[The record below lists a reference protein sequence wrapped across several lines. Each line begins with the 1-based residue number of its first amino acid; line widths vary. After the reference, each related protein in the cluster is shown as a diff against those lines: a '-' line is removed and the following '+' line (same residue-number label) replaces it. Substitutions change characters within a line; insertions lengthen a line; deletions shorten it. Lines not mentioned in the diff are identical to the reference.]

1 MWSTERRRVYL
12 DWDDP
17 ASYLLARPLPDEM
30 PELLAKLQAS
40 LAGRYVIERELGRGG
55 MATVYLARDLQHE
68 RPVALKV
75 LHPELAASL
84 GAERFQ
90 REIRMAAKLQ
100 HPHILGVY
108 DSGSIDE
115 YLWFSMPFV
124 EGESLRDRL
133 TREGQLT
140 IPEAVRITREAALAL
155 DFAHRH
161 GVVHRD
167 IKPENILLIDGQAMV
182 ADFGIARAAES
193 GGESLTQTGMS
204 IGTPAYMSPEQASGD
219 KNVDARSDVY
229 SLGCVLY
236 EMLAGEAPFTG
247 PTAQAVIMRVMTEN
261 ARSLSAVRST
271 VSPPLAA
278 AIVQA
283 MAKSPADR
291 FATSAE
297 FARALES
304 AAVTTS
310 SMPSVPAPATRR
322 PKWLGAG
329 IAAVAV
335 AVIAAAAAITFR
347 HNTAQAGV
355 RRIAVLPF
363 ENAGRVED
371 EYFADG
377 MTDELRS
384 RLSVINGL
392 QVTARAST
400 SQYKK
405 SQKALREIGREL
417 EVEYLLTGTV
427 RWSKENNVSRVR
439 VTPELIEVSNGTNK
453 WSQPYDTVLSNV
465 FDVQAGIASRVADAL
480 DVALAVPLQE
490 RIARRPTSNL
500 DAYDEFLKGEQVT
513 KSLAVSDGITL
524 AKGLEF
530 YERAVALDSTFAQA
544 WSAIARANAVN
555 ANTSPTKESVERAH
569 VAAQRALALAG
580 DRAEGPL
587 AMGSYLQSIALD
599 YPAARAQYLEGLKH
613 DPNNASLLTGL
624 ASVST
629 VTGKFEDALSYTRK
643 AQMLD
648 PRSLGPTR
656 RVASALHALRRFSDE
671 LPAWDRALAL
681 APDNLQ
687 LIQGKAFA
695 YMSLGQLDSVHAL
708 VEQKLK
714 IVDTT
719 ALLVR
724 FALYQETMLALPQ
737 YLWPKIIK
745 LTVADFGGDKGHWG
759 LKLGHTYR
767 LLGDTVHARAFG
779 DTAVAVFE
787 AQLKDFPE
795 HAQLH
800 ELHGRALALAGRRA
814 EAIKEAEKS
823 LALRE
828 TSLDASIRP
837 YVHFQVARILIQ
849 SGEYERALDLI
860 EPLLTTPASDVSPEY
875 LRIDPTFKPL
885 YGNPRFDRMAKRT
898 P

>member
-1 MWSTERRRVYL
+1 
-12 DWDDP
+12 
-17 ASYLLARPLPDEM
+17 M

-68 RPVALKV
+68 RPVAIKV

-108 DSGSIDE
+108 DSGSVDE

-133 TREGQLT
+133 TREGQMT

-182 ADFGIARAAES
+182 ADFGIARAMQS
-193 GGESLTQTGMS
+193 GGESLTQTGIS
-204 IGTPAYMSPEQASGD
+204 IGTPAYMSPEQASGERT
-219 KNVDARSDVY
+219 VDARSDVY

-236 EMLAGEAPFTG
+236 EMLAGEPPFGG
-247 PTAQAVIMRVMTEN
+247 PTAQAVIMRVMTED

-271 VSPPLAA
+271 VSAQLAA
-278 AIVQA
+278 VIVQA
-283 MAKSPADR
+283 MAKSAADR

-304 AAVTTS
+304 ASVTTLA
-310 SMPSVPAPATRR
+310 VPAAPAATARR
-322 PKWLGAG
+322 PKWLGVG
-329 IAAVAV
+329 IAAIAMVA
-335 AVIAAAAAITFR
+335 IAAIAIVMR
-347 HNTAQAGV
+347 HNAAQASV

-363 ENAGRVED
+363 ENAGATDD

-377 MTDELRS
+377 MTDEVRS

-405 SQKALREIGREL
+405 STKALRDIGREL

-439 VTPELIEVSNGTNK
+439 VTPELIEVANGTNK
-453 WSQPYDTVLSNV
+453 WSQPYDTVISNV
-465 FDVQAGIASRVADAL
+465 FDVQAGIATRVADAL
-480 DVALAVPLQE
+480 DVALAAPMQL
-490 RIARRPTSNL
+490 RIAQRPTTNL
-500 DAYDEFLKGEQVT
+500 DAYDEFLKGEQIT
-513 KSLAVSDGITL
+513 KSLAAGDMITL
-524 AKGLEF
+524 SNGLEH
-530 YERAVALDSTFAQA
+530 YERAVALDSMFAGA
-544 WSAIARANAVN
+544 WSAIARANAIN
-555 ANTSPTKESVERAH
+555 SNTSPTKASVERAKF
-569 VAAQRALALAG
+569 AAERALALAP
-580 DRAEGPL
+580 DRPDGPL
-587 AMGSYLQSIALD
+587 AMGSYLSNIKLD
-599 YPAARAQYLEGLKH
+599 YPAARAQYQEGLKH
-613 DPNNASLLTGL
+613 DPNNASLLAGL
-624 ASVST
+624 ASIATVS
-629 VTGKFEDALSYTRK
+629 GQFDEALAYAKKT
-643 AQMLD
+643 QTLD
-648 PRSLGPTR
+648 PRSLGPAR
-656 RVASALHALRRFSDE
+656 RVAGALHYLRRFSE
-671 LPAWDRALAL
+671 EIPAWDRALAL
-681 APDNLQ
+681 APDNLAV
-687 LIQGKAFA
+687 IQSKAFA

-724 FALYQETMLALPQ
+724 FSLYQETMWALPP
-737 YLWPKIIK
+737 YLWPKIVK
-745 LTVADFGGDKGHWG
+745 LSVADFGGDKGHWG

-767 LLGDTVHARAFG
+767 LLGDTAHARAFG

-787 AQLKDFPE
+787 AQVKEFPE
-795 HAQLH
+795 HAQYR

-814 EAIKEAEKS
+814 EAISEADKS

-849 SGEYERALDLI
+849 AGEYERALDLI
-860 EPLLTTPASDVSPEY
+860 EPLLNTAASDVSPEY

-885 YGNPRFDRMAKRT
+885 YGNPRFDKLAKRT